1 MITPKA
7 HKNLIGIDCGKKTNE
22 CTASKPRTKLEL
34 KYKLEWLICYTYC

>member
-22 CTASKPRTKLEL
+22 CMARTKLEL
-34 KYKLEWLICYTYC
+34 KYKLEWLIYYTYC